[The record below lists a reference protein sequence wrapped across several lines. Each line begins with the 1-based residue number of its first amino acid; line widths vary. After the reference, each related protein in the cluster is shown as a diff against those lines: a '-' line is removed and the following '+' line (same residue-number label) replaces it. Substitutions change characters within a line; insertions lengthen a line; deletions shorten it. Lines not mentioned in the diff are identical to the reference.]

1 MDVKNEIK
9 SVNWEKIT
17 VYLTI
22 TIAFL
27 TIVSQ
32 LFQIKDEIKNQCERI
47 AKLEVKVEKLEEN
60 KK

>member
-1 MDVKNEIK
+1 MAVNTKL
-9 SVNWEKIT
+9 SGVNWEKVT

-27 TIVSQ
+27 SLCSQ
-32 LFQIKDEIKNQCERI
+32 LFKIKDTIKDMAVQI
-47 AKLEVKVEKLEEN
+47 GKLEVKVEKLEEG